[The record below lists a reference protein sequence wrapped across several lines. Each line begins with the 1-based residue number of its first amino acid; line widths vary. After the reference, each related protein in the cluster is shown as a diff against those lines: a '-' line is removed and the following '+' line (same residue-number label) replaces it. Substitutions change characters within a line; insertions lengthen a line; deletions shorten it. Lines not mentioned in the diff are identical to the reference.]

1 MNALARLSLRYKTV
15 TILLVALLLG
25 VGVISLT
32 HLNRELFPSLELP
45 AVVVTAVQ
53 PGAAPAQVAEGLA
66 GPIEGAFR
74 GTTGI
79 KHISSTSLE
88 SVAIV
93 AAEYEFG
100 TDMAAAERDVRERL
114 GAITFP
120 TGVATPMVQRIS
132 LDSIP
137 IVTMAVFGD
146 DEAVTESYV
155 DAQLLPA
162 LQAADGVAGV
172 TKTGGSSE
180 LVAVV
185 VDPVRLAEAGLS
197 PSLVAQAL
205 AAANLSVPVGG
216 VAIDGTQFPV
226 RVSSTPDT
234 LDEVKAVPLGPG
246 LTLGDVALV
255 TLTEAGTG
263 TTISRTDGRP
273 SIGLQITKEQGA
285 NTVRTDE
292 AVTKVLADNPP
303 PAGVSIV
310 QVASQAPMIRTSV
323 SDLGRDAAIGGLLA
337 VAMILLFL
345 RSVRSTLVAGV
356 SIPLSLLVAF
366 TLMNVQNISLNIL
379 TLGALSVAS
388 GRVIDDAIVVIEN
401 THRLMETGLP
411 RREAVIQ
418 GTSQVIRPITGS
430 TITTVAVFLPLAFVG
445 GLVGE
450 VFVGFAL
457 TITFALLASLLVAV
471 TVVPVLADT
480 FLKPR
485 HHRVVDH
492 REESRL
498 RAAYRRP
505 LAWAL
510 RHRTITVVGAI
521 ALLVA
526 SVFSLNAVPT
536 NLFPAEEATVLDVSL
551 TAAPGT
557 SLQAMSD
564 QVSGVEDAVLEMEG
578 VDGVLAV
585 IGTSSDPLAVMQG
598 FGSGTNSADLT
609 VALADGADTAAL
621 TGQIEALVAESGFLG
636 SVSEG
641 SGFGATEISIQVT
654 GDDFVAVAAAATEM
668 GTRVAGVDGLKN
680 VTTNV
685 VGDRPELSVVVDNAA
700 AAARGLNPTLVA
712 AAVREV
718 LVPTAATTLVIDGKP
733 RQVVVTV
740 DPASVAGPEALAAL
754 PVGGGAT
761 LGEVATITEASSP
774 VAVTAYDG
782 ARSAEIRGTVASEN
796 MGKVIT
802 DTQAVIDESILPE
815 GVEATMGAAA
825 AMMDESFSALGT
837 AMGIAVFLV
846 YLAMVTTFGSLLTPL
861 VILLTLPLAAVG
873 AFPALLITGRELG
886 LTAMLGLLM
895 LIGIV
900 VTNAIVMLDL
910 VERLRKQGLSLH
922 EALMEGAQTRLRP
935 ILMTAGVTILAL
947 TPLALGFSQGAL
959 LSTSL
964 ATVVIG
970 GLFSST
976 LLTLL
981 VIPAVYSL
989 FDGLRRRVTRRPE
1002 VEPAPAKG

>member
-1 MNALARLSLRYKTV
+1 MTALARLALRYKTV

-25 VGVISLT
+25 VGVLSLT
-32 HLNRELFPSLELP
+32 HLNRELFPPLDLP

-66 GPIEGAFR
+66 GPIEDAF
-74 GTTGI
+74 GSTAGI
-79 KHISSTSLE
+79 KHVSSTSLE

-100 TDMAAAERDVRERL
+100 TDMAAAEREVRERL
-114 GAITFP
+114 GAITLP

-137 IVTMAVFGD
+137 IITMAVFGD
-146 DEAVTESYV
+146 DAAATEHYV
-155 DAQLLPA
+155 DSELLPA
-162 LQAADGVAGV
+162 LQAAEGVAAV
-172 TKTGGSSE
+172 TRTGGSRE

-185 VDPVRLAEAGLS
+185 VDPARLAEAGLS
-197 PSLVAQAL
+197 PGLVVQAL

-226 RVSSTPDT
+226 RVSSTPES
-234 LDEVKAVPLGPG
+234 LEEVKAVPLGPG

-255 TLTEAGTG
+255 TLTEADSG
-263 TTISRTDGRP
+263 TTISRTDGLP
-273 SIGLQITKEQGA
+273 SIGLEIIKEQGA
-285 NTVRTDE
+285 NTVDTDD
-292 AVTKVLADNPP
+292 AVTRVLTDNPP
-303 PAGVSIV
+303 PTGVSIV
-310 QVASQAPMIRTSV
+310 EVASQAPMIRSSV

-337 VAMILLFL
+337 VAMILVFL

-379 TLGALSVAS
+379 TLGALSVAA

-401 THRLMETGLP
+401 THRLLETGLP

-418 GTSQVIRPITGS
+418 GTTQVVRPITGS

-457 TITFALLASLLVAV
+457 TVTFALLASLLVAV

-485 HHRVVDH
+485 HRRVVNH

-498 RAAYRRP
+498 RAVYRRP

-510 RHRTITVVGAI
+510 RHRAITVVGAL
-521 ALLVA
+521 ALLVG

-536 NLFPAEEATVLDVSL
+536 NLFPSEEATVLDVSL
-551 TAAPGT
+551 MAAPGT

-564 QVSGVEDAVLEMEG
+564 QVSVVETGISDMPGVGHVLT
-578 VDGVLAV
+578 V
-585 IGTSSDPLAVMQG
+585 IGTSSDPLAALLNS
-598 FGSGTNSADLT
+598 GSGTNSADLT
-609 VALADGADTAAL
+609 VALADGADATAL
-621 TGQIEALVAESGFLG
+621 TTRIEGLVVQSGFLG
-636 SVSEG
+636 AVSEG
-641 SGFGATEISIQVT
+641 SGFGSSEISIQVT
-654 GDDFVAVAAAATEM
+654 GDDFSAVAAAATEM
-668 GTRVAGVDGLKN
+668 GTRVAGIDGLKN

-685 VGDRPELSVVVDNAA
+685 VGDRPELAVVVDNAA

-718 LVPTAATTLVIDGKP
+718 LVPTSATTLVIDGKP

-740 DPASVAGPEALAAL
+740 NPAAVAGPEALAAL
-754 PVGGGAT
+754 PVGGGVT

-782 ARSAEIRGTVASEN
+782 ARSAEITGTIASEN
-796 MGKVIT
+796 VGKVIT
-802 DTQAVIDESILPE
+802 DTQAVVDQSVLPE

-825 AMMDESFSALGT
+825 AMMDESFSSLAV
-837 AMGIAVFLV
+837 AMLIAVFLV
-846 YLAMVTTFGSLLTPL
+846 YLAMVTTFGSLLTPF

-910 VERLRKQGLSLH
+910 VERLRREGMNVH

-935 ILMTAGVTILAL
+935 ILMTAAVTILAL
-947 TPLALGFSQGAL
+947 MPLALGFSQGAL

-976 LLTLL
+976 VLTLL

-989 FDGLRRRVTRRPE
+989 FDGLRRRVTRRRE
-1002 VEPAPAKG
+1002 VEPTPAEG

>member
-1 MNALARLSLRYKTV
+1 MTALARLSLRFKTV

-25 VGVISLT
+25 VGVLSLT
-32 HLNRELFPSLELP
+32 RLNRELFPSMDIP

-53 PGAAPAQVAEGLA
+53 PGAGPAQVAEGLA
-66 GPIEGAFR
+66 RPIEDAFR
-74 GTTGI
+74 GTAGI
-79 KHISSTSLE
+79 QHVSSTSLE
-88 SVAIV
+88 SLAIV
-93 AAEYEFG
+93 AAEYEYG
-100 TDMAAAERDVRERL
+100 TDMPAAEREVRERL
-114 GAITFP
+114 GAVAFP
-120 TGVATPMVQRIS
+120 AGVATPMVQRIS
-132 LDSIP
+132 MDSIP
-137 IVTMAVFGD
+137 IVTMAVFGED
-146 DEAVTESYV
+146 TATTETYV
-155 DAQLLPA
+155 DTRLLPA
-162 LQAADGVAGV
+162 LQATNGVAGV
-172 TKTGGSSE
+172 TRTGGSNQ

-185 VDPVRLAEAGLS
+185 VDPARLVEAGLS
-197 PSLVAQAL
+197 PGLVAQAL

-216 VAIDGTQFPV
+216 VAVDGTQFPV
-226 RVSSTPDT
+226 RVSSGPDT

-246 LTLGDVALV
+246 LTLGDVAVV
-255 TLTEAGTG
+255 TLTDASSGS
-263 TTISRTDGRP
+263 TISRTDGRP
-273 SIGLQITKEQGA
+273 SIGLEVVKEQGA
-285 NTVRTDE
+285 NIVETDDAIRE
-292 AVTKVLADNPP
+292 VLADNPP

-310 QVASQAPMIRTSV
+310 EVASQAPTIRTSV
-323 SDLGRDAAIGGLLA
+323 SDLARDATIGGLLA
-337 VAMILLFL
+337 IVMILLFL

-366 TLMNVQNISLNIL
+366 TLMNARNISLNIL
-379 TLGALSVAS
+379 TLGALSVAA

-457 TITFALLASLLVAV
+457 TVTFALLASLLVAV

-480 FLKPR
+480 FLKAR

-492 REESRL
+492 REESLL
-498 RAAYRRP
+498 RAIYRRP
-505 LAWAL
+505 LAWSL
-510 RHRTITVVGAI
+510 RHRAITVLGAV

-526 SVFSLNAVPT
+526 SMFSLRAVPT
-536 NLFPAEEATVLDVSL
+536 NMFPSEEVTVLDVSL
-551 TAAPGT
+551 AAAPGT

-564 QVSGVEDAVLEMEG
+564 QVSGVEAGILEMEG

-585 IGTSSDPLAVMQG
+585 IGTSSDPTAVLWAS
-598 FGSGTNSADLT
+598 GSGTNSAHLT
-609 VALADGADTAAL
+609 VDLADGADGEAL
-621 TGQIEALVAESGFLG
+621 TTRIEGLVRGAGLMGAVSG
-636 SVSEG
+636 G
-641 SGFGATEISIQVT
+641 SGYGSSVISVQVT
-654 GDDFVAVAAAATEM
+654 GDDFAAVAAAATEM
-668 GTRVAGVDGLKN
+668 GARVAEIEGLKN

-685 VGDRPELSVVVDNAA
+685 VGDRPELAVVVDNAA
-700 AAARGLNPTLVA
+700 AAARGLNPALVA
-712 AAVREV
+712 AAVREA
-718 LVPTAATTLVIDGKP
+718 LVPTPAATVVIDGKP
-733 RQVVVTV
+733 RQVMVMV
-740 DPASVAGPEALAAL
+740 DPAAVAGPGALATL

-774 VAVTAYDG
+774 VAVTVYDG
-782 ARSAEIRGTVASEN
+782 ARSAEIKGTVTSEN
-796 MGKVIT
+796 VGKVIA
-802 DTQAVIDESILPE
+802 DTQAVVDQSVLPE
-815 GVEATMGAAA
+815 GVTATLGGAA
-825 AMMDESFSALGT
+825 AMMSESFSSLSV
-837 AMGIAVFLV
+837 AMLIAVFLV
-846 YLAMVTTFGSLLTPL
+846 YLAMVTTFGSLLTPF

-900 VTNAIVMLDL
+900 VTNAIVMLEF

-947 TPLALGFSQGAL
+947 MPLALGFSEGAL

-981 VIPAVYSL
+981 VIPVVYSL
-989 FDGLRRRVTRRPE
+989 FDGLRRRVTRRHE
-1002 VEPAPAKG
+1002 VEPAPAEG

>member
-1 MNALARLSLRYKTV
+1 MSALARLSLRFKTV
-15 TILLVALLLG
+15 TILLVVLLLG
-25 VGVISLT
+25 VGILSLT
-32 HLNRELFPSLELP
+32 RLNRELFPSLDIP

-66 GPIEGAFR
+66 RPIEDAFR

-79 KHISSTSLE
+79 RHISSTSLE
-88 SVAIV
+88 SLAIV
-93 AAEYEFG
+93 AAEYEYG
-100 TDMAAAERDVRERL
+100 TDMPAAEREVQEHLSAVDL
-114 GAITFP
+114 PA
-120 TGVATPMVQRIS
+120 GVAAPMVQRIS
-132 LDSIP
+132 MDSIP
-137 IVTMAVFGD
+137 IITMAVFGD
-146 DEAVTESYV
+146 DAAATESYV
-155 DAQLLPA
+155 DTRLLPA
-162 LQAADGVAGV
+162 LQATSGVGGV
-172 TKTGGSSE
+172 TKTGGSSQ

-205 AAANLSVPVGG
+205 AVANLSVPVGG

-226 RVSSTPDT
+226 RVSSAPDS

-255 TLTEAGTG
+255 TLTDASSGS
-263 TTISRTDGRP
+263 TISRTDGRP
-273 SIGLQITKEQGA
+273 SIGLEIIKEQGA
-285 NTVRTDE
+285 NIVDTDD
-292 AVTKVLADNPP
+292 AVSRVLADNPP
-303 PAGVSIV
+303 PTGVSIV
-310 QVASQAPMIRTSV
+310 EVANQAPMIRSSV
-323 SDLGRDAAIGGLLA
+323 SDLARDATIGGLLA

-366 TLMNVQNISLNIL
+366 TLMSTRNISLNIL
-379 TLGALSVAS
+379 TLGALSVAA

-457 TITFALLASLLVAV
+457 TVTFALLASLLVAV
-471 TVVPVLADT
+471 TVVPVLADS

-498 RAAYRRP
+498 RAVYRRP

-510 RHRTITVVGAI
+510 RHRALTVAGAV

-526 SVFSLNAVPT
+526 SMFSLKAVPT
-536 NLFPAEEATVLDVSL
+536 NLFPAEKVTVLDVSL

-564 QVSGVEDAVLEMEG
+564 QVSGLEAGISTLPG
-578 VDGVLAV
+578 VDQVLTV
-585 IGTSSDPLAVMQG
+585 IGTSADPFAALRG
-598 FGSGTNSADLT
+598 SGSGTNSAHLT
-609 VALADGADTAAL
+609 VALASGADGDGL
-621 TGQIEALVAESGFLG
+621 TNVIEGLVGRAGLLGAVSGG
-636 SVSEG
+636 T
-641 SGFGATEISIQVT
+641 GFGSNEISVQVT
-654 GDDFVAVAAAATEM
+654 GDDFAAVAAAATEM
-668 GTRVAGVDGLKN
+668 GARVAQIEGLKN
-680 VTTNV
+680 VSTNV
-685 VGDRPELSVVVDNAA
+685 VGDRPELSVVVDGAA
-700 AAARGLNPTLVA
+700 AAARGLNPALVA

-718 LVPTAATTLVIDGKP
+718 LVPTPATTVTIDGKP
-733 RQVVVTV
+733 RQILVTV
-740 DPASVAGPEALAAL
+740 DPAVVTGPEALAAL
-754 PVGGGAT
+754 PVGGGVT

-774 VAVTAYDG
+774 VAVTVYDG
-782 ARSAEIRGTVASEN
+782 ARSAEIKGTVTSEN
-796 MGKVIT
+796 VGKVIA
-802 DTQAVIDESILPE
+802 DTQAVVDQSTLPE
-815 GVEATMGAAA
+815 GVTATLGGAA
-825 AMMDESFSALGT
+825 AMMSESFSSLSM
-837 AMGIAVFLV
+837 AMLIAVFLV
-846 YLAMVTTFGSLLTPL
+846 YLAMVTTFGSLLTPF

-900 VTNAIVMLDL
+900 VTNAIVMLEF
-910 VERLRKQGLSLH
+910 VERLRRQGLSLH

-947 TPLALGFSQGAL
+947 MPLALGFSEGAL

-981 VIPAVYSL
+981 VIPVVYSL
-989 FDGLRRRVTRRPE
+989 FDGLRRRVTRRRE
-1002 VEPAPAKG
+1002 VEPALAEG